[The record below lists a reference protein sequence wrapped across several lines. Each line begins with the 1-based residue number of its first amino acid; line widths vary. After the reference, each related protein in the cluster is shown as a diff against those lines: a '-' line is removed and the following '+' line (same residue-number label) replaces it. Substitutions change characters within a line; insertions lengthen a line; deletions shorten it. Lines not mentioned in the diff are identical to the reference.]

1 MNLKMD
7 NKTLF
12 PQGNYQN
19 GSILIFEVVIIFIFS
34 LVILSIL
41 SGAVYQLRVLRSTN
55 YRESAFHIAEA
66 GVNYYQWRLA
76 HFPTD
81 FQDGTGQAGPYVHDY
96 RDTDT
101 QEIIGQYSLVITPPL
116 IGSTVVTIESTAW
129 TIANPSIKRVITT
142 RYGIPS
148 LARYAFLTNSD
159 VWIGSSESVSGEMHA
174 NGGIRFDGN
183 GNAPIQSAK
192 QTYTCPSWSGSPCP
206 TTKNGIWG
214 SAPVGTQSFWTYP
227 VPNVDF
233 STITSDLSTIKAS
246 ATTSGI
252 YLPPSNAQ
260 GYSIVFKS
268 TGRLDIYKVNTLR
281 SHATG
286 TDVNGGSHPENLD
299 YNSRTIVSGYSDI
312 LMPSNGLIYIE
323 DRTWV
328 EGTVNGRAMVAA
340 AKLPYNS
347 STAPS
352 ILIPNNLVYLAK
364 DGNHSLGLI
373 GQKDILI
380 TYFAPSV
387 LEVDAAIIAQN
398 GSAQRYYFSGNVKT
412 SITTYGSIGSFGT
425 WTWSWVNGSGTVTSG
440 YQTTN
445 TTYDANLL
453 YSPPPSFPLTNN
465 GYQQIGWA
473 SN

>member
-159 VWIGSSESVSGEMHA
+159 VWIGSSESVSNKMH
-174 NGGIRFDGN
+174 
-183 GNAPIQSAK
+183 
-192 QTYTCPSWSGSPCP
+192 
-206 TTKNGIWG
+206 
-214 SAPVGTQSFWTYP
+214 
-227 VPNVDF
+227 
-233 STITSDLSTIKAS
+233 
-246 ATTSGI
+246 
-252 YLPPSNAQ
+252 
-260 GYSIVFKS
+260 
-268 TGRLDIYKVNTLR
+268 
-281 SHATG
+281 
-286 TDVNGGSHPENLD
+286 E
-299 YNSRTIVSGYSDI
+299 
-312 LMPSNGLIYIE
+312 
-323 DRTWV
+323 
-328 EGTVNGRAMVAA
+328 
-340 AKLPYNS
+340 
-347 STAPS
+347 
-352 ILIPNNLVYLAK
+352 
-364 DGNHSLGLI
+364 
-373 GQKDILI
+373 
-380 TYFAPSV
+380 
-387 LEVDAAIIAQN
+387 
-398 GSAQRYYFSGNVKT
+398 
-412 SITTYGSIGSFGT
+412 
-425 WTWSWVNGSGTVTSG
+425 
-440 YQTTN
+440 
-445 TTYDANLL
+445 
-453 YSPPPSFPLTNN
+453 
-465 GYQQIGWA
+465 
-473 SN
+473 